1 MSPHP
6 HWNSSYPLRMVVI
19 GFLTLLLN
27 GCWGILAADKA
38 YAQERIV
45 LKGVPYFH
53 QRSHFD

>member
-1 MSPHP
+1 MRI
-6 HWNSSYPLRMVVI
+6 LFV

-27 GCWGILAADKA
+27 GCWGILAAEKA
-38 YAQERIV
+38 YAQEKII

>member
-1 MSPHP
+1 MSTHP
-6 HWNSSYPLRMVVI
+6 HRNSSPPMRILVI

-27 GCWGILAADKA
+27 GCWGIFAADRA
-38 YAQERIV
+38 YAQEKII